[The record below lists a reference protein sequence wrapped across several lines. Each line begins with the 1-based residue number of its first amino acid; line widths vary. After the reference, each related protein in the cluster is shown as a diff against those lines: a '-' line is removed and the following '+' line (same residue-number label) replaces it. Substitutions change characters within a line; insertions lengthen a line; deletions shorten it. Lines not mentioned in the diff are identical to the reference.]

1 MLYIQCER
9 SMSQNVGEKGLMC
22 IVAFAWQVL
31 DEMPLCLISNRD
43 EFYHRPSSAL
53 NAWQNSSIVAGQDL
67 QSGGTWMGVTAS
79 GRWAIVTNF
88 RNGRDQKSYTTSRG
102 HLIQSFLES
111 DLAPIRFAQQLEQ
124 QQQDYAGFNLF
135 VGDTEQA
142 VYMSNRGEAPQV
154 LANGVYVVSNG
165 LMSEDWEKT
174 RHLRKRFTQEF
185 LPMLQQAQI
194 AESAI
199 DAAAWD
205 ILEDERKVIANLL
218 PDTGINPEMEAL
230 LSSTF
235 IQSPIYGTRCSN
247 FLRLTSRE
255 WHWLEK
261 SQQGEQQGRVVD
273 LHVDLNF

>member
-1 MLYIQCER
+1 MKNVVH
-9 SMSQNVGEKGLMC
+9 SMCKDVRTELMC
-22 IVAFAWQVL
+22 IVAFAWHVL
-31 DEMPLCLISNRD
+31 DDMPLCLISNRD
-43 EFYHRPSSAL
+43 EFYHRPSAVL
-53 NAWQNSSIVAGQDL
+53 HRWDNSSIIAGQDL
-67 QSGGTWMGVTAS
+67 QSDGTWMGVTES

-88 RNGRDQKSYTTSRG
+88 RNGRDKNQYSTSRG

-135 VGDTEQA
+135 VGDREQA

-174 RHLRKRFTQEF
+174 KHLRKRFTQEF
-185 LPMLQQAQI
+185 LSMLQQSTI
-194 AESAI
+194 TES
-199 DAAAWD
+199 DLQYSVWD
-205 ILEDERKVIANLL
+205 ILEDERKIIPDLL
-218 PDTGINPEMEAL
+218 PDTGISVEMEEL

-247 FLRLTSRE
+247 FLRMTSE
-255 WHWLEK
+255 HWQWLEK
-261 SQQGEQQGRVVD
+261 SQQGEQQGRVIEMKVD
-273 LHVDLNF
+273 LLE